1 MKRVGIQFTA
11 LASLA
16 MYSMPVWA
24 EEAHGGG
31 KAALPQLDAA
41 LYPGLLFWLAI
52 CFFAFFIVVAAYGA
66 PGIRKTQAHRKSLV
80 SADLNAAKASSDES
94 QKVMET
100 CEAALADAR
109 AQAQK
114 TVANIIQAA
123 EAEATEEREKQA
135 QELSHRFVVAEENIS
150 AARVAAMK
158 EVPHLVPALV
168 QDIMNKLMPA
178 AAAKR

>member
-1 MKRVGIQFTA
+1 MMRVGIQFTA

-16 MYSMPVWA
+16 LYSLPVWA
-24 EEAHGGG
+24 EEGHGAG
-31 KAALPQLDAA
+31 KAALPQLDAT

-52 CFFAFFIVVAAYGA
+52 CFFTFFIVVAGFGA
-66 PGIRKTQAHRKSLV
+66 PGIRKTQAHRKALV
-80 SADLNAAKASSDES
+80 STDLNAAKASSDES
-94 QKVMET
+94 QKVLESY
-100 CEAALADAR
+100 EAALAEAR

-135 QELSHRFVVAEENIS
+135 KELSHRFVVAEENIA
-150 AARVAAMK
+150 AARAAALK

-168 QDIMNKLMPA
+168 QDIMAKLMAPA
-178 AAAKR
+178 GAKR

>member
-16 MYSMPVWA
+16 MYSLPVLA
-24 EEAHGGG
+24 EEGHGAG
-31 KAALPQLDAA
+31 KAALPQLDAT

-52 CFFAFFIVVAAYGA
+52 TFFAFFIIVAAFGV
-66 PGIRKTQAHRKSLV
+66 PGIRKTQAHRKAIV
-80 SADLNAAKASSDES
+80 SADLNAAKQSSDES
-94 QKVMET
+94 QKVMDAY
-100 CEAALADAR
+100 EAALADAR

-114 TVANIIQAA
+114 TVNNIIQAA

-135 QELSHRFVVAEENIS
+135 KDLSHRFVVAEENIA
-150 AARVAAMK
+150 AARMAAMK

-168 QDIMNKLMPA
+168 QDILGKLLAPA
-178 AAAKR
+178 GAKR